1 MAKII
6 ARNATLGIDDSTGA
20 CRALSSFVNN
30 VTLNLTAEAPET
42 TGFGDTYRTRMQD
55 GIKDGELSFDAFL
68 ATGANETD
76 AVLYGILGASTC
88 WIFGPAGS
96 GSGSPIRY
104 SASAILTQYQMTFA
118 LADAA
123 QVSGTFA
130 LRTGGIIKDNWSNG
144 VRA

>member
-6 ARNATLGIDDSTGA
+6 ARNASLGIDDSSGA

-55 GIKDGELSFDAFL
+55 GVKDGELSFDAFL

-76 AVLYGILGASTC
+76 AVLFGILGGSTR
-88 WIFGPAGS
+88 WVFGPSGS
-96 GSGSPIRY
+96 IASGSPIRY
-104 SASAILTQYQMTFA
+104 AASAILTQYQMTFA

-130 LRTGGIIKDNWSNG
+130 LRTGAITRDTWAN
-144 VRA
+144 